1 VCGIV
6 LACVVLA
13 PATGA
18 AQQKLDRPTL
28 VWMQAVLD
36 NWEAVCRR
44 ELRIPAEP
52 LPWIIFYDEDLAW
65 HLHPETQMLPP
76 HEISEPMMNTSGRT
90 TRRAN
95 Y

>member
-1 VCGIV
+1 
-6 LACVVLA
+6 
-13 PATGA
+13 
-18 AQQKLDRPTL
+18 
-28 VWMQAVLD
+28 MQAVLD

-76 HEISEPMMNTSGRT
+76 HEISEPMMNTSGCT